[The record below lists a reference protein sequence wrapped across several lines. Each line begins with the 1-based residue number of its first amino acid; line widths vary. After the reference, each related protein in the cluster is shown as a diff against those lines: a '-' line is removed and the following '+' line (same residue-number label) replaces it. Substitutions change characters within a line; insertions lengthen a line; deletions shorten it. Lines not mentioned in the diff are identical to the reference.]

1 MDAPVIDLTP
11 LFGRGED
18 YRLGTV
24 VELASAFTDIGFV
37 FVTSREV
44 GSESVAS
51 TKSSIALSSRAWRD
65 SNPRPSGP

>member
-37 FVTSREV
+37 SVTSHEV
-44 GSESVAS
+44 GPESMVS
-51 TKSSIALSSRAWRD
+51 TKPSIASPSRAWRE

>member
-1 MDAPVIDLTP
+1 MDAPVLDLTP
-11 LFGRGED
+11 LFGRDED
-18 YRLGTV
+18 HRLGTV

-44 GSESVAS
+44 GSESMAS
-51 TKSSIALSSRAWRD
+51 TKPSIALSSRAWRE